1 MWNIIYVSHNNLKW
15 YQGFFFLS
23 KVLAMQPSLGLNT
36 WMGWSSCLCLL
47 NVGIHLQQKQT
58 KNPSRA
64 EEMAQR
70 AQVPSMKPDSLS
82 TILGTKGR
90 REPTSTSYSLILI
103 PQGISNRPNIHLPL
117 LGISSISQ
125 GLIFSVSPLSQL

>member
-1 MWNIIYVSHNNLKW
+1 
-15 YQGFFFLS
+15 
-23 KVLAMQPSLGLNT
+23 MQPSLGLNT
-36 WMGWSSCLCLL
+36 WDDPPALL
-47 NVGIHLQQKQT
+47 PLPLECGDSPPT
-58 KNPSRA
+58 KTNKKKPFGA

-103 PQGISNRPNIHLPL
+103 LQGISNRPNIHLPL

>member
-1 MWNIIYVSHNNLKW
+1 M
-15 YQGFFFLS
+15 S
-23 KVLAMQPSLGLNT
+23 KVLTMQPSLGLNT
-36 WMGWSSCLCLL
+36 WGDPPAFVCLL
-47 NVGIHLQQKQT
+47 KVGIHLQNKQT
-58 KNPSRA
+58 NKKPSRA

-70 AQVPSMKPDSLS
+70 AQVPSIKPDSLS

-90 REPTSTSYSLILI
+90 KEPISTSYSLILI